1 MKMPALK
8 QTLLATIVTA
18 AAGSSFAAIP
28 EQCQTVTLSDPG
40 WTDITA
46 TNGIAST
53 VLNALGYRTDIK
65 LLAVPITFEGL
76 KNNEIDVFL
85 GNWMPAH
92 QAFREQ
98 YQDDLDVIRKNL
110 EGVKFTLAVPDYV
123 YEAGVQSFSDLNRF
137 AKEFG
142 ERLYGIDAGSP
153 ANQILTSMI
162 EDNAFDL
169 ANWRVVESGEQG
181 MLSQVAR
188 SVRRDKFIVFLGWEP
203 HPMNVNFDLKYLP
216 DGDEYFGPDYGSATI
231 YTITRKGYGEEC
243 TNVAQL
249 LENMQF
255 TLDMENTVI
264 AMTDEGRTPVEA
276 ANEWLSENP
285 EILDSWLEGVTTTS
299 GEPGL
304 AAVKQA
310 LSM

>member
-8 QTLLATIVTA
+8 HTLLATIVTA
-18 AAGSSFAAIP
+18 AAGSSLAAVP

-53 VLNALGYRTDIK
+53 VLNALGYQTDIK

-76 KNNEIDVFL
+76 KNDEIDVFL

-98 YQDDLDVIRKNL
+98 YQDDLDVVRKNL
-110 EGVKFTLAVPDYV
+110 EGVKFTLAVPEYV
-123 YEAGVQSFSDLNRF
+123 YDAGVQSFADLNRF

-142 ERLYGIDAGSP
+142 ERFYGIDAGSP

-188 SVRRDKFIVFLGWEP
+188 SVRREKFIVFLGWEP

-216 DGDEYFGPDYGSATI
+216 GGDEYFGPDYGSATI
-231 YTITRKGYGEEC
+231 YTITRQGYGEEC

-276 ANEWLSENP
+276 ANEWLGEHP